1 MTGPNVQSNS
11 RRVPVFSVDSV
22 TALLKRRRSINEH
35 SLFRHQSTIQP
46 PFNFATLIKSKTV
59 KKKKKK
65 KLNPMKEVPPLL
77 LFVPFPS
84 LIPDS
89 CFKLNE
95 SFESSLN
102 SCNLQSLIRDPQR
115 FLPVLFLFSQLTVW
129 SVNQQKRSLP
139 QVAVAA

>member
-65 KLNPMKEVPPLL
+65 IKSHERSPTITALC
-77 LFVPFPS
+77 S
-84 LIPDS
+84 L
-89 CFKLNE
+89 
-95 SFESSLN
+95 SFSN
-102 SCNLQSLIRDPQR
+102 S
-115 FLPVLFLFSQLTVW
+115 
-129 SVNQQKRSLP
+129 
-139 QVAVAA
+139 